1 MKIFK
6 IEDGYTVIKDIEE
19 GLESLQREVG
29 GCITLAP
36 HFDELTERGIDIY
49 ADDEGL
55 LKGDPKPSLFVTSK
69 DDPRKV
75 EAMLV
80 GNLIFTGYDEEGN
93 TKSLTREQID
103 YISDHIFEVT
113 YATKDGRLGKAF
125 TFAFEGE

>member
-6 IEDGYTVIKDIEE
+6 IEDGYTVIKEIKGD
-19 GLESLQREVG
+19 LESLQKEVG

-36 HFDELTERGIDIY
+36 HFEELTERGIDIY

-55 LKGDPKPSLFVTSK
+55 LKADPKPSLFVTAK

-80 GNLIFTGYDEEGN
+80 GNLVFTGFDDEGN
-93 TKSLTREQID
+93 SVSLTQEQLD
-103 YISDHIFEVT
+103 YISDHLFTVT
-113 YATKDGRLGKAF
+113 YATKDGKIGKAF
-125 TFAFEGE
+125 TFAFEE